1 MHFTMK
7 KTYIAPQTN
16 AIALNIESNILDA
29 SMRVSDET
37 MTSNDFLSNKKRI
50 LFGVVNQKVLGA
62 NKLSAA
68 HNNRAI

>member
-29 SMRVSDET
+29 SPGTMRVSDET
-37 MTSNDFLSNKKRI
+37 ITSNDFLSNKKENPVW
-50 LFGVVNQKVLGA
+50 GGQSQGPWGK
-62 NKLSAA
+62 
-68 HNNRAI
+68 